1 MNSHLT
7 EIILLLD
14 RSGSMHGLEQDTIGG
29 INSLIAKQN
38 EMAGKTQLTLVLFD
52 DQYELVWN
60 GVDAHTARLTEKE
73 YYVRGMTALLDAV
86 GKTILDVGHRLAH
99 TKEKDRPGKVM
110 FVITT
115 DGLENAS
122 REFTH
127 KKVQEMIKHQEEKY
141 NWEFIFMGANIDAA
155 KEAAEIGIKA
165 QSARSFEASSEGI
178 QLMYDELIP
187 EFLNKKK

>member
-7 EIILLLD
+7 EIIFLLD

-99 TKEKDRPGKVM
+99 TKEEDRPSKVM

-122 REFTH
+122 REFTR
-127 KKVQEMIKHQEEKY
+127 KKVQEMIKHQEERY
-141 NWEFIFMGANIDAA
+141 NWEFLFMGANIDAA

-165 QSARSFEASSEGI
+165 QSARSFEASSAGI